1 MRLRPK
7 RFWQVLGPGLITGAS
22 DDDPSGIGTYSQVGA
37 SFGFG
42 MLWTMVVSFP
52 LMICVQV
59 ICARVGRVTG
69 AGIAANL
76 RNHFPAKVLLP
87 IVSLLLLANT
97 INIAADL
104 GAMGAALQLLVGGPA
119 LVYTVF
125 FAAVSLLL
133 QVFVPYHRYVRF
145 LKWLSLALLAYVATA
160 FSLAIPWREVAVR
173 TLVPQLSLRSE
184 YITAVVAIF
193 GTTISPY
200 LFFWQASQEV
210 EDQQA
215 APGEEPLIDA
225 PAQAPAQFSRMNVD
239 TYIGMAASNIVGFF
253 IILTTAVTLHAHGVR
268 NIATAAQAATALR
281 PIAGKFAFSLFSM
294 GIIGTGLL
302 AVPVLAGSAAYG
314 VAEAMRWR
322 FGMEMQL
329 ADAGR
334 FYAVIAAA
342 VIIGLVINF
351 LGVDPIA
358 ALFWTA
364 VINGVVAVPLL
375 VAIMML
381 VSRRSAMR
389 QFVIR
394 GYLKWGGWATT
405 AFMAACV
412 IAMIVM
418 AVAAA
423 TLRLGVVTMQ

>member
-1 MRLRPK
+1 MRQK
-7 RFWQVLGPGLITGAS
+7 RFWQVLGPGLVTGAS

-37 SFGFG
+37 QFGFG
-42 MLWTMVVSFP
+42 MLWTMALSFP
-52 LMICVQV
+52 LMVCVQV

-76 RNHFPAKVLLP
+76 RRQFSAGVLFP

-104 GAMGAALQLLVGGPA
+104 GAMGAALQLLVGGSA
-119 LVYTVF
+119 MLYTVL

-133 QVFVPYHRYVRF
+133 QVFIPYSRYVRI
-145 LKWLSLALLAYVATA
+145 LKWLSLVLLAYVAAA
-160 FSLAIPWREVAVR
+160 FSLTIPWREVAFR
-173 TLVPQLSLRSE
+173 TLVPPLSLSSE
-184 YITAVVAIF
+184 YLTAVVAIF

-210 EDQQA
+210 EEQQG
-215 APGEEPLIDA
+215 APGEEPLIAA
-225 PAQAPAQFSRMNVD
+225 PRQAPAQFSRMNAD
-239 TYIGMAASNIVGFF
+239 TYVGMAASNIVGFF
-253 IILTTAVTLHAHGVR
+253 IMLTTAATLHAHGVH
-268 NIATAAQAATALR
+268 NIATAAQAAGALR
-281 PIAGKFAFSLFSM
+281 PIAGRFAFSLFSM

-322 FGMEMQL
+322 FGMEKKL
-329 ADAGR
+329 AEATR

-342 VIIGLVINF
+342 VIIGLAINF

-375 VAIMML
+375 IAIMIL
-381 VSRRSAMR
+381 ASRRSAMR
-389 QFVIR
+389 QFVIP
-394 GYLKWGGWATT
+394 GYLRWGGWATT
-405 AFMAACV
+405 AFMTACV
-412 IAMIVM
+412 TAMI
-418 AVAAA
+418 A
-423 TLRLGVVTMQ
+423 TA